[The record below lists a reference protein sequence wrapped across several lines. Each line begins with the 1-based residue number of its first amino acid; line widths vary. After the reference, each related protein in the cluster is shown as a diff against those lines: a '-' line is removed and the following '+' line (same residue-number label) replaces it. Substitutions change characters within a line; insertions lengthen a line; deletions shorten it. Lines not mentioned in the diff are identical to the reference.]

1 MAKLTREQKIE
12 IYEKRKSGQTISALA
27 AEYRIRKDLVQYLV
41 RLIAK
46 HGTEILR
53 EDKNRYYSPEFKL
66 EVINRI
72 LIDRESTKAVS
83 IELGLSSNGMIR
95 NWIKKYQ
102 ENGYNVIERKRGRP
116 SMTKSK
122 TKQTKPLTVEEELE
136 ELKKK
141 NQYLE
146 AENEYLKKLNAV
158 VNKGWS
164 AKRRKSQS
172 SLLTTSKVSLGDSLE
187 DIRII
192 TINLLL
198 LCF

>member
-158 VNKGWS
+158 VKQRVERE
-164 AKRRKSQS
+164 KK
-172 SLLTTSKVSLGDSLE
+172 KKPE
-187 DIRII
+187 
-192 TINLLL
+192 
-198 LCF
+198 

>member
-1 MAKLTREQKIE
+1 
-12 IYEKRKSGQTISALA
+12 
-27 AEYRIRKDLVQYLV
+27 
-41 RLIAK
+41 
-46 HGTEILR
+46 
-53 EDKNRYYSPEFKL
+53 
-66 EVINRI
+66 
-72 LIDRESTKAVS
+72 
-83 IELGLSSNGMIR
+83 MIR

-158 VNKGWS
+158 VKQRVEREKKKKPGSLPLLRPKYPLEILLKISGLSRSTYYFYASKIDPDIKNDELMNEIISIYYDHKGRYGYRRITLELS
-164 AKRRKSQS
+164 NRGLLLITRKS
-172 SLLTTSKVSLGDSLE
+172 
-187 DIRII
+187 
-192 TINLLL
+192 
-198 LCF
+198 